1 LRNVAEVGGVICAKV
16 RNIFGSAHRPLNP
29 RALTGGEVKRQS
41 HDFEGKEEVGEDNGG
56 IDFEDLGSFNGDPG
70 RDLRPLT
77 DVDQGVILADG
88 AVFRH
93 VASRLAHEPDWGA
106 FGGLGLGGTN
116 KERVWGGHESSN
128 LASSTRT
135 VSESNR
141 VSRFALAELA
151 DRSRSESS
159 QLTKANPARRY
170 RIMGVSPVQEPTVMK
185 HAAERLRSSILFFL
199 LIAVLVLSGCG
210 NKEQVQGAG
219 GSGGRP
225 PAPVV
230 VASVEQR
237 DIPVQLQAIG
247 NVEAYQ
253 TVQIRSQVN
262 GQIQKIFFK
271 EGEDVREGQP
281 LFQLDKRP
289 FQADLE
295 KAIGQM
301 KHDQAQAE
309 NSRIQAERYS
319 GLEKH
324 GIVSHEQAEQ
334 LRAQAKADASAVEAD
349 KAAVEAAR
357 VQLQYT
363 DIIAPISARAG
374 NLMINLGN
382 LVKANDTPYLV
393 QLNQV
398 TPIYVTF
405 SVPEANLDRVR
416 HRFSSGQ
423 LKVLAFPKGQAD
435 APAEGRLTFID
446 NGVDTTTGM
455 FKLKGTFQN
464 RDRRLWP
471 GEFVDVALVLSTQK
485 NAVVVPTKAI
495 QTGQQGEYAYVVRSD
510 STAESRPV
518 KTAGTYQNLTLIAD
532 GLKPGER
539 VIVNGQLRVAP
550 NAKVMVQGDLPLP
563 GPQTSTAAPA
573 GPAGGGL

>member
-1 LRNVAEVGGVICAKV
+1 MN
-16 RNIFGSAHRPLNP
+16 
-29 RALTGGEVKRQS
+29 
-41 HDFEGKEEVGEDNGG
+41 
-56 IDFEDLGSFNGDPG
+56 
-70 RDLRPLT
+70 
-77 DVDQGVILADG
+77 
-88 AVFRH
+88 H
-93 VASRLAHEPDWGA
+93 V
-106 FGGLGLGGTN
+106 
-116 KERVWGGHESSN
+116 V
-128 LASSTRT
+128 
-135 VSESNR
+135 
-141 VSRFALAELA
+141 
-151 DRSRSESS
+151 
-159 QLTKANPARRY
+159 
-170 RIMGVSPVQEPTVMK
+170 
-185 HAAERLRSSILFFL
+185 ERLRSSLFLFL
-199 LIAVLVLSGCG
+199 LTAALFISGCR
-210 NKEQVQGAG
+210 NKEQLQAAG

-237 DIPVQLQAIG
+237 DIPVQIQAIG

-289 FQADLE
+289 FQADLA

-309 NSRIQAERYS
+309 NSRIQADRYS
-319 GLEKH
+319 TLEKE
-324 GIVSHEQAEQ
+324 GVVSREQAEQ
-334 LRAQAKADASAVEAD
+334 LRAQANADASAVEAD
-349 KAAVEAAR
+349 KGAVEAAR
-357 VQLQYT
+357 VQLLYT
-363 DIIAPISARAG
+363 DIVAPINARAG
-374 NLMINLGN
+374 ALMINLGN
-382 LVKANDTPYLV
+382 LVKANDTPYLL

-416 HRFSSGQ
+416 HGFSSGQ
-423 LKVLAFPKGQAD
+423 LKILAYPKGQSD
-435 APAEGRLTFID
+435 RSAEGRLTFID

-464 RDRRLWP
+464 QDRRLWP

-485 NAVVVPTKAI
+485 NAMIVPTKAI
-495 QTGQQGEYAYVVRSD
+495 QSGQQGEYVYVVRTD

-518 KTAGTYQNLTLIAD
+518 KTAGAYQNLTLISD
-532 GLKPGER
+532 GLKVGEH

-550 NAKVMVQGDLPLP
+550 NAKVVVQGTLPLP
-563 GPQTSTAAPA
+563 GTQPGAGAAS

>member
-1 LRNVAEVGGVICAKV
+1 MKYTFERLLWPSLFLPGVLLLASGC
-16 RNIFGSAHRPLNP
+16 
-29 RALTGGEVKRQS
+29 T
-41 HDFEGKEEVGEDNGG
+41 NGG
-56 IDFEDLGSFNGDPG
+56 
-70 RDLRPLT
+70 
-77 DVDQGVILADG
+77 
-88 AVFRH
+88 
-93 VASRLAHEPDWGA
+93 
-106 FGGLGLGGTN
+106 
-116 KERVWGGHESSN
+116 
-128 LASSTRT
+128 
-135 VSESNR
+135 
-141 VSRFALAELA
+141 
-151 DRSRSESS
+151 
-159 QLTKANPARRY
+159 
-170 RIMGVSPVQEPTVMK
+170 
-185 HAAERLRSSILFFL
+185 HAAD
-199 LIAVLVLSGCG
+199 A
-210 NKEQVQGAG
+210 GASAG
-219 GSGGRP
+219 LP

-237 DIPVQLQAIG
+237 DIPVQIKAIG

-271 EGEDVREGQP
+271 EGEDVHEGQK

-319 GLEKH
+319 GLEKE
-324 GIVSHEQAEQ
+324 GIVSHEQAGQ
-334 LRAQAKADASAVEAD
+334 LNAQAKADASAVDAD
-349 KAAVEAAR
+349 KAAIDAAR

-363 DIIAPISARAG
+363 DIVAPINARAG
-374 NLMINLGN
+374 TLMINLGN

-405 SVPEANLDRVR
+405 FVPESNLDRVR
-416 HRFSSGQ
+416 QRFSPGQ
-423 LKVLAFPKGQAD
+423 LNVLAYPKGQSD
-435 APAEGRLTFID
+435 GPAEGRLTFID

-455 FKLKGTFQN
+455 FKLKATFPN
-464 RDRRLWP
+464 KDRRLWP
-471 GEFVDVALVLSTQK
+471 GQFVDVALELSTQK

-495 QTGQQGEYAYVVRSD
+495 QTGQQGEYVYVVRAD

-518 KTAGTYQNLTLIAD
+518 KTVGVYQNLTVISE
-532 GLKPGER
+532 GLKAGES

-550 NAKVMVQGDLPLP
+550 NAKVVVQSTLRGAQTDSAAASGP
-563 GPQTSTAAPA
+563 G
-573 GPAGGGL
+573 GGGL